1 MRQKLITL
9 CPNSFELAKKQPNFS
24 KWGRLNLI
32 NEEYEHEEY
41 NDLADKVE
49 ELREACRNWANRYYD
64 VLEKNNLIAPGFEKI
79 PKTESTSPQN

>member
-9 CPNSFELAKKQPNFS
+9 CPNSFELSKTKGNFS
-24 KWGRLNLI
+24 KWVRLKLI

-41 NDLADKVE
+41 IDMCDKVE

-64 VLEKNNLIAPGFEKI
+64 VLEKNKIVPPGYENIEK
-79 PKTESTSPQN
+79 S